1 MKFRQPS
8 ASQSKSTQTRPS
20 SLGSRKVREP
30 LDPCCLRFSRLVVEK
45 TPHQRSKSS
54 TFVVARNIQ
63 LLLLG
68 GRAVALP
75 RHSARSIAH
84 PRVLVLIQPCGRS
97 TCRGRR
103 SRPYEAATDRGA
115 GAGGRRGA
123 GYAGTSSSTEASV
136 GGVSPPTPTL
146 RDASGHYEPAKQQPD
161 WP

>member
-84 PRVLVLIQPCGRS
+84 PPCPRADPALWTLHLSRATIQGL
-97 TCRGRR
+97 R
-103 SRPYEAATDRGA
+103 SRY
-115 GAGGRRGA
+115 
-123 GYAGTSSSTEASV
+123 
-136 GGVSPPTPTL
+136 
-146 RDASGHYEPAKQQPD
+146 
-161 WP
+161 